1 MKLRYSR
8 VNKML
13 VAEVFDINKN
23 KVSEIELNDA
33 VFGAEVN
40 DAVIYDVVR
49 MQMASR
55 RFGTAATKG
64 RSDVSG
70 GGKKP
75 WRQKGTGRARS
86 GTSRSPIWRGGGI
99 VFGPVPRDFKYNVPK
114 KVRKNALRSVLSLK
128 YQGQKLVVLKDFPLD
143 EIKTKKF
150 KEVVDRFGLKKALF
164 VTEERNEFLEK
175 SSRNIAGIK
184 MVRSEGLNVYDVLNH
199 EHLVIIEPAVKK
211 LEGALKS

>member
-1 MKLRYSR
+1 MKASDSR
-8 VNKML
+8 VKEML

-23 KVSEIELNDA
+23 KVSEIELDDA

-55 RFGTAATKG
+55 RLGTAATKG
-64 RSDVSG
+64 RSEVSG

-86 GTSRSPIWRGGGI
+86 GASRSPVWRGGGI
-99 VFGPVPRDFKYNVPK
+99 VFGPVPRDYKYSVPK
-114 KVRKNALRSVLSLK
+114 KVRKNALRSVLSMK
-128 YQGQKLVVLKDFPLD
+128 YQGQKLVVLKEFPLA
-143 EIKTKKF
+143 EIKTKRF
-150 KEVVDRFGLKKALF
+150 VEVVERFGLKKALF
-164 VTEERNEFLEK
+164 VTDERNENLEK

-199 EHLVIIEPAVKK
+199 EHLVILEPAVKK
-211 LEGALKS
+211 LEGALIS